1 MNKQEI
7 IDSINKITNEPISSL
22 KKDVYNNTNGDNFK
36 SLLNYNA
43 MLDNITIGAHTT
55 TTIEFAGIEWKL
67 RLLTAEE
74 IINIKKEVLKLAK
87 SEDWYDDVNI
97 HYLTMIKVLSKALS
111 PSPFKTEGK
120 AIFSE
125 NDLKLINYDVLENI
139 YRQYIHFNDMATRK
153 PTNMSDEQIQDLLEL
168 VKKKHIP
175 LMDLDRKQL
184 LIIANYYMN
193 LSQTQ
198 AQMLG

>member
-1 MNKQEI
+1 MNKQDI

-111 PSPFKTEGK
+111 PSPFKIEGK

-153 PTNMSDEQIQDLLEL
+153 PTDMSDEQIQDLLEL